1 MTHTDLKPC
10 PFCGSDQV
18 TMSKAWAS
26 DSVVWVAICKACS
39 ASVDHEDEASAAKAW
54 NTRAPDTA
62 PSQSA
67 DLIAELERNATW
79 RDDRYQCVTSPD
91 LLRRAATALR
101 AAEAENARL
110 REYPTWVMEQEEIV
124 KPWLG
129 KFFGLGPHPKGP
141 THVDPLPI
149 HAIWGFFGRAR
160 RALGGRP

>member
-101 AAEAENARL
+101 AAEANVMMWKVAMAQAEETTAKVASAYIDDAR
-110 REYPTWVMEQEEIV
+110 RWQFDGPGVEI
-124 KPWLG
+124 
-129 KFFGLGPHPKGP
+129 
-141 THVDPLPI
+141 
-149 HAIWGFFGRAR
+149 AR
-160 RALGGRP
+160 RALGGSNDPTT

>member
-1 MTHTDLKPC
+1 MTRT
-10 PFCGSDQV
+10 
-18 TMSKAWAS
+18 
-26 DSVVWVAICKACS
+26 
-39 ASVDHEDEASAAKAW
+39 
-54 NTRAPDTA
+54 PDTA

-67 DLIAELERNATW
+67 DLIADLKDVVSVLHGERLVVSADTVG
-79 RDDRYQCVTSPD
+79 QAITA
-91 LLRRAATALR
+91 LRAAEGKVNTVWDTIRHYQDCAKAAEARELVLSNALR